1 MSPVHCL
8 LLNVRSISVAFS
20 LQYKQVGLRQR
31 FIPLFQ
37 SHCRRFL
44 SHPYKFNPAS
54 LYYFTKAFPL
64 ALPSM
69 ADPGGLVI
77 GVVGLGALYSTCVEC
92 FSVFRKIRAF
102 DRDYDFLASR
112 LWTEQ
117 ALLMRW
123 GQRMGLL
130 TGKMRDIDPQLQ
142 DPYTKEAVAGVL
154 YCIEILLT
162 DTKKF
167 QTTYG
172 LVPQQPSGKAAD
184 AVSSNNKK
192 VRHYSH
198 SQVWLSDSIVPERKQ
213 VNLVRKFHWSILD
226 KEKFRDL
233 IDELR
238 ELVQRLEE
246 LAPAPESQVAEGGVS
261 PRPRSR
267 DRDERRGRRRP
278 DHRESAREV
287 EYDVW
292 ERERPSAIMPAK
304 VSSSRQAL
312 ITQPKSRVKEIAQQH
327 SREIWCD
334 EEPGSY
340 TTYRY
345 YKIT

>member
-1 MSPVHCL
+1 M
-8 LLNVRSISVAFS
+8 
-20 LQYKQVGLRQR
+20 
-31 FIPLFQ
+31 
-37 SHCRRFL
+37 
-44 SHPYKFNPAS
+44 
-54 LYYFTKAFPL
+54 T
-64 ALPSM
+64 
-69 ADPGGLVI
+69 DPGSLVI

-92 FSVFRKIRAF
+92 LSVFRKIRTF

-130 TGKMRDIDPQLQ
+130 TEKMQDIDPQLQ

-162 DTKKF
+162 DTKRF

-172 LVPQQPSGKAAD
+172 LLPNQRSRKVAD
-184 AVSSNNKK
+184 AVSSNNEK

-233 IDELR
+233 INELR

-246 LAPAPESQVAEGGVS
+246 LAPAPEPQVAERRVS
-261 PRPRSR
+261 PRPRPR
-267 DRDERRGRRRP
+267 DGDDRSGRRRP
-278 DHRESAREV
+278 GYRESAREI
-287 EYDVW
+287 EYDVG
-292 ERERPSAIMPAK
+292 ERERPFAIMPAK
-304 VSSSRQAL
+304 APSSSRAL
-312 ITQPKSRVKEIAQQH
+312 ITQPKSCVKEIAQRH
-327 SREIWCD
+327 SKEIWLDD
-334 EEPGSY
+334 ELGSY

>member
-1 MSPVHCL
+1 L
-8 LLNVRSISVAFS
+8 LFHL
-20 LQYKQVGLRQR
+20 LHKQVGVRHQIVAGFSPISFESSSAILCYSTKT
-31 FIPLFQ
+31 FPPTL
-37 SHCRRFL
+37 
-44 SHPYKFNPAS
+44 PY
-54 LYYFTKAFPL
+54 
-64 ALPSM
+64 M
-69 ADPGGLVI
+69 ADPGSLVI

-92 FSVFRKIRAF
+92 FGVFHKIRAF
-102 DRDYDFLASR
+102 DRDYDFLASK

-130 TGKMRDIDPQLQ
+130 TGRMRDIDPQLH
-142 DPYTKEAVAGVL
+142 DPFTKDAVAGVL
-154 YCIEILLT
+154 YCIEVLLT

-172 LVPQQPSGKAAD
+172 LVPNQRSGTVAD

-226 KEKFRDL
+226 REKFRDL

-246 LAPAPESQVAEGGVS
+246 LAPAPEPQVAAESGVS

-267 DRDERRGRRRP
+267 GRDDRSGRRQP
-278 DHRESAREV
+278 EHRELARGV
-287 EYDVW
+287 ECDIGK
-292 ERERPSAIMPAK
+292 RERPFAMMPAQA
-304 VSSSRQAL
+304 SSSNRAL
-312 ITQPKSRVKEIAQQH
+312 IMRPKSCVTEIPQWHDKEI
-327 SREIWCD
+327 WLD
-334 EEPGSY
+334 DEPGGH

-345 YKIT
+345 YRIT

>member
-1 MSPVHCL
+1 
-8 LLNVRSISVAFS
+8 
-20 LQYKQVGLRQR
+20 
-31 FIPLFQ
+31 
-37 SHCRRFL
+37 
-44 SHPYKFNPAS
+44 
-54 LYYFTKAFPL
+54 
-64 ALPSM
+64 M
-69 ADPGGLVI
+69 ADPGSLVI

-92 FSVFRKIRAF
+92 FSVFRKVRAF

-130 TGKMRDIDPQLQ
+130 TGNMRDIDPQLQ

-154 YCIEILLT
+154 FCIEVLLT

-172 LVPQQPSGKAAD
+172 LVPNQRSGKIAD

-198 SQVWLSDSIVPERKQ
+198 SQVWLSDSIVPERKP
-213 VNLVRKFHWSILD
+213 VNFVRKLHWSILD

-246 LAPAPESQVAEGGVS
+246 LAPAPEPQVAESEVS

-267 DRDERRGRRRP
+267 DRDDRSARTQPE
-278 DHRESAREV
+278 HRELAREG
-287 EYDVW
+287 EYGIGK
-292 ERERPSAIMPAK
+292 RERPFAMMPA
-304 VSSSRQAL
+304 QASL
-312 ITQPKSRVKEIAQQH
+312 SNRALMIQPKSCVNEIAQRH
-327 SREIWCD
+327 NKEIWCD
-334 EEPGSY
+334 DEPGSY

-345 YKIT
+345 YRIT